1 MIKLNLKHDEFDEQL
16 HSGLAPLLEHLHL
29 HLGRAPSTP
38 SSTSLLLVV
47 GKGVH
52 LAWSGEDAL
61 VVGVD
66 VVHGEEDGLAA
77 APKDLAEELAR
88 VKRVGEGD
96 REQ

>member
-1 MIKLNLKHDEFDEQL
+1 MTSLTPGLNIFILTFF
-16 HSGLAPLLEHLHL
+16 STLAA
-29 HLGRAPSTP
+29 RAPSTP
-38 SSTSLLLVV
+38 SSSSHLLLVV

-66 VVHGEEDGLAA
+66 VVDGEEDGLAA

>member
-1 MIKLNLKHDEFDEQL
+1 M
-16 HSGLAPLLEHLHL
+16 
-29 HLGRAPSTP
+29 
-38 SSTSLLLVV
+38 
-47 GKGVH
+47 H

-66 VVHGEEDGLAA
+66 VVHREEDGLGAA
-77 APKDLAEELAR
+77 SKDLAEELAR

>member
-1 MIKLNLKHDEFDEQL
+1 MKHDELD
-16 HSGLAPLLEHLHL
+16 SGLEHLHL
-29 HLGRAPSTP
+29 DLLLPPWPRAPSTP
-38 SSTSLLLVV
+38 SSSSHLLLVVV

-66 VVHGEEDGLAA
+66 VVHSEEDGLAA

>member
-1 MIKLNLKHDEFDEQL
+1 M
-16 HSGLAPLLEHLHL
+16 
-29 HLGRAPSTP
+29 
-38 SSTSLLLVV
+38 
-47 GKGVH
+47 H

-66 VVHGEEDGLAA
+66 VVDGEEDGLAA
-77 APKDLAEELAR
+77 ALEDLAEELTR